1 MSASDEWDEL
11 LERLAGH
18 ELGDGWVSL
27 SEAATAAG
35 VSLSTLRS
43 WYRSG
48 KVASRMVPGVHGPER
63 RVRVDEVVARASRS
77 ARLARRLDEAMAT
90 ETVLA
95 DLLRRVAALE
105 ARLDAG
111 SGP

>member
-1 MSASDEWDEL
+1 
-11 LERLAGH
+11 
-18 ELGDGWVSL
+18 
-27 SEAATAAG
+27 
-35 VSLSTLRS
+35 
-43 WYRSG
+43 
-48 KVASRMVPGVHGPER
+48 
-63 RVRVDEVVARASRS
+63 VDEVVARASRS